1 MMVNDEMV
9 VALFWQGSETVN
21 WMNLLV
27 WQEAT
32 IGVVSLMDQ
41 LREVKQISVAEAP
54 PWEAIQVE

>member
-1 MMVNDEMV
+1 MVNDETV

-32 IGVVSLMDQ
+32 IGVVSLIDQ
-41 LREVKQISVAEAP
+41 LSEVKQISVAVAP
-54 PWEAIQVE
+54 PWDAIQVE